1 MRRRLIYKMFYKQ
14 FSTIIDILNPE
25 FVENFDYWLATLPRR
40 NQKNI
45 TASVVS
51 ARLEVKY
58 SLAESIL
65 KFAEKQKILE
75 KYYLIKCPDCDFPID
90 TVTKDELADILVDPV
105 YCDECEEEKHISSDD
120 VYTAYKVILQPD
132 ATEDEIARAIE
143 KRLNQGESTEVNFSQ
158 ADSLSNNIL
167 TLYEAFY
174 DPSESAY
181 DKFKELR
188 AKLDLDYGKNTTA
201 KGKALETLVLE
212 IFNQIKY
219 VVGTNDVRTKTNQ
232 FDCTVFCRVRTM
244 YPSVFNYLAPY
255 FIIECKNEPE
265 KKPNNTYTNKLE
277 SIMDTNDAQFGIV
290 FGRID
295 ATSPCF
301 MISREHYLTKKY
313 SLKQQIIVTC
323 CDDDLDYIIDK
334 RVNLLQ
340 YIEYKIFQITSNSPT
355 STFEMFCKRED
366 D

>member
-1 MRRRLIYKMFYKQ
+1 MFYKQ

-45 TASVVS
+45 TASIVS
-51 ARLEVKY
+51 ARLEAKY

-75 KYYLIKCPDCDFPID
+75 KYYLVKCPDCDFPIE
-90 TVTKDELADILVDPV
+90 TATKDELADILVNPV
-105 YCDECEEEKHISSDD
+105 YCNECEEEKHISSDD

-132 ATEDEIARAIE
+132 VTENEIARAIE

-167 TLYEAFY
+167 TLYEVFY

-181 DKFKELR
+181 GKFKELK
-188 AKLDLDYGKNTTA
+188 AKLGLDYGKNTTA
-201 KGKALETLVLE
+201 QGNALEVLILE

-219 VVGTNDVRTKTNQ
+219 VVGTNDIKTKTNQ
-232 FDCTVFCRVRTM
+232 FDCTMLCGINTV
-244 YPSVFNYLAPY
+244 YPSVFNYLTPY
-255 FIIECKNEPE
+255 FIVECKNEPD

-277 SIMDTNDAQFGIV
+277 SIMDTSDAQFGIV
-290 FGRID
+290 FGRKD
-295 ATSPCF
+295 ATNPCF
-301 MISREHYLTKKY
+301 TISREHYLKNLP
-313 SLKQQIIVTC
+313 LKQIIVTC
-323 CDDDLDYIIDK
+323 SDDDLNYIIDK
-334 RVNLLQ
+334 KVNLLR
-340 YIEYKIFQITSNSPT
+340 YIEFKIFQITSNSPT
-355 STFEMFCKRED
+355 STFEMFNKSKR
-366 D
+366 

>member
-1 MRRRLIYKMFYKQ
+1 MFYKQ

-25 FVENFDYWLATLPRR
+25 FVENFDYWLATLPRK

-90 TVTKDELADILVDPV
+90 TVTKDELADILVNPV
-105 YCDECEEEKHISSDD
+105 YCDECEEDKHISLDD

-132 ATEDEIARAIE
+132 VTEDEIARAIE

-167 TLYEAFY
+167 ILYEAFY

-201 KGKALETLVLE
+201 QGNALEVLILE

-219 VVGTNDVRTKTNQ
+219 VVGTNDVKTKTNQ
-232 FDCTVFCRVRTM
+232 FDCTMLCGINTA
-244 YPSVFNYLAPY
+244 YPSVFSYLAPY
-255 FIIECKNEPE
+255 FIVECKNEPN

-290 FGRID
+290 FGRKD

-301 MISREHYLTKKY
+301 TISREHYLTKKY
-313 SLKQQIIVTC
+313 LKQQQIIVTC
-323 CDDDLDYIIDK
+323 CDNDLNYIIDK
-334 RVNLLQ
+334 EVNLLQ
-340 YIEYKIFQITSNSPT
+340 YIEFKIFQITSNSPN
-355 STFEMFCKRED
+355 STFEMFCKKSSE
-366 D
+366 

>member
-1 MRRRLIYKMFYKQ
+1 MFYKQ
-14 FSTIIDILNPE
+14 FLTITDILNPE
-25 FVENFDYWLATLPRR
+25 FVENFDYWLATLPRN
-40 NQKNI
+40 NQKNL

-51 ARLEVKY
+51 ARLGVKY

-75 KYYLIKCPDCDFPID
+75 KYYLVKCPDCDYPID
-90 TVTKDELADILVDPV
+90 TVTKDELADILVNPV
-105 YCDECEEEKHISSDD
+105 YCDECDEDKTISSDD
-120 VYTAYKVILQPD
+120 VYAAYKVILQPD
-132 ATEDEIARAIE
+132 ATEVEIARAIE

-167 TLYEAFY
+167 TLCEAFY

-219 VVGTNDVRTKTNQ
+219 VGGTNDVRTKTNQ
-232 FDCTVFCRVRTM
+232 FDCTVFCRVKTM

-265 KKPNNTYTNKLE
+265 KKPDNTYTNKLE

-295 ATSPCF
+295 ATSTCF
-301 MISREHYLTKKY
+301 MISREHYLTKRY
-313 SLKQQIIVTC
+313 SLQQQIIVTC
-323 CDDDLDYIIDK
+323 CDNDLNYIIDK

-355 STFEMFCKRED
+355 STFEMFCKGED
-366 D
+366 N

>member
-1 MRRRLIYKMFYKQ
+1 MFYKQ

-25 FVENFDYWLATLPRR
+25 FVESFDYWLATLPRR

-45 TASVVS
+45 TASAVS

-75 KYYLIKCPDCDFPID
+75 KYYLVKCPDCDFPID
-90 TVTKDELADILVDPV
+90 TVTKDELADILINPV
-105 YCDECEEEKHISSDD
+105 YCDECEEDKHISSDD

-132 ATEDEIARAIE
+132 VTEDEIARAIE

-174 DPSESAY
+174 NPSESAY
-181 DKFKELR
+181 EKFKELR
-188 AKLDLDYGKNTTA
+188 SKLDLNYGKNTTA
-201 KGKALETLVLE
+201 QGDALEVLILE
-212 IFNQIKY
+212 IFNQIKH
-219 VVGTNDVRTKTNQ
+219 VVGTNDVKTKTNQ
-232 FDCTVFCRVRTM
+232 FDCTMLCRINTT
-244 YPSVFNYLAPY
+244 YPSVFNYLVPY
-255 FIIECKNEPE
+255 FIIECKNEK

-277 SIMDTNDAQFGIV
+277 SIMDTNAAQFGIV
-290 FGRID
+290 FGRKA
-295 ATSPCF
+295 ATSSCF
-301 MISREHYLTKKY
+301 VISREHYLAKK
-313 SLKQQIIVTC
+313 SSNQQQIIVTC

-334 RVNLLQ
+334 KVNLLQ
-340 YIEYKIFQITSNSPT
+340 YIEFKIFQITSNSST
-355 STFEMFCKRED
+355 STFEMFNKKSNTNS
-366 D
+366 